1 MVHQCFLF
9 RGSHMRKMA
18 VLSIAVMLAACS
30 SPPKP
35 PVVSGSNRHPVNDAR
50 TAEVLSLRAE
60 LAAAQEKLR
69 DQDRKPVVIAGP
81 APVVPASQTVSVNFP
96 YNSSAFR
103 PTPSEVAALLPLL
116 RNAKYISVRGRTD
129 GRRPT
134 AGDERVALNRALAA
148 KNWLVG
154 QGVSP
159 LKISVNYVSA
169 GDYVADNV
177 SAYGRAQ
184 NRRVDIEVF
193 NR

>member
-1 MVHQCFLF
+1 MHKLALLSC
-9 RGSHMRKMA
+9 A
-18 VLSIAVMLAACS
+18 VLLAACS

-35 PVVSGSNRHPVNDAR
+35 PTVSGSNRHPVNDAR

-60 LAAAQEKLR
+60 LADAQDKLR
-69 DQDRKPVVIAGP
+69 NQSTQPVVLA
-81 APVVPASQTVSVNFP
+81 APVKPALPASQTVSVYFP
-96 YNSSAFR
+96 FNSSAFK
-103 PTPSEVAALLPLL
+103 PTQAQVATLLPLL
-116 RNAKYISVRGRTD
+116 GDNVRQIWVRGRTD
-129 GRRPT
+129 GNRPS
-134 AGDERVALNRALAA
+134 AADERVALNRALAA
-148 KNWLVG
+148 KNWLVA

-177 SAYGRAQ
+177 SAAGRAQ